1 MNTNQ
6 AKEKI
11 RKLLALAQDKSNE
24 NEAEAALL
32 AARKLMAQHKLTE
45 NDLDEGKR
53 HELRQV
59 VYEDQTFSGLKNAWM
74 IDLAKVMA
82 EYHCCYACMRG
93 TKGQTTRKV
102 VFAGLDDDPE
112 IVLVMFEYAVQH
124 IQKMVAE
131 YRKRVLWNITD
142 KREKNNAAR
151 SFEQSYAQGFQEG
164 IKAKYEQQNRE
175 AANDEQEGE
184 QVSTA
189 LVMVQPKEVTDW
201 AKRLHTVNFRV
212 RGAEANESAK
222 AQGFSAGLHFNP
234 TKQVK
239 A

>member
-1 MNTNQ
+1 MNMNQ

-45 NDLDEGKR
+45 NDLDENKR

-59 VYEDQTFSGLKNAWM
+59 IYEGQTFSGLKNTWM
-74 IDLAKVMA
+74 IYLAKVMA
-82 EYHCCYACMRG
+82 EYHCCYAYMNG
-93 TKGQTTRKV
+93 TKGHTVRKV
-102 VFAGLDDDPE
+102 AFAGLDDDPE
-112 IVLVMFEYAVQH
+112 ILLTLFDYAVQH
-124 IQKMVAE
+124 VQKMVTE
-131 YRKRVLWNITD
+131 YRKRVLWSITD
-142 KREKNNAAR
+142 PHEKNNAAR

-175 AANDEQEGE
+175 AANDEQDGE

-201 AKRLHTVNFRV
+201 AKRLRTVSFKV
-212 RGAEANESAK
+212 RGADANESAR
-222 AQGFSAGLHFNP
+222 AQGFNDGLHFNP

>member
-1 MNTNQ
+1 MNTIK

-59 VYEDQTFSGLKNAWM
+59 VYEEQTFSGLKNTWM
-74 IDLAKVMA
+74 IQLAKVMA

-112 IVLVMFEYAVQH
+112 IVLALFEYAVQH
-124 IQKMVAE
+124 IQKTVTE
-131 YRKRVLWNITD
+131 YRKRVLWSMTD
-142 KREKNNAAR
+142 QREKNNAAR
-151 SFEQSYAQGFQEG
+151 SFEQSYAQGFQDG

-175 AANDEQEGE
+175 AANEEQDGE

-201 AKRLHTVNFRV
+201 AKRLHQVSFKV
-212 RGAEANESAK
+212 RGAEANESAR
-222 AQGFSAGLHFNP
+222 AQGFNDGLHFNP